1 MEMVISF
8 NIVLA
13 EIFPGGPEMKMHLR
27 PSRVETVQT
36 VEKREKGERR
46 SYGAGM
52 LDGRKPTD
60 TIETNLDQA
69 FTSKKKAG

>member
-8 NIVLA
+8 NSVLA

-36 VEKREKGERR
+36 VEKREKGE
-46 SYGAGM
+46 
-52 LDGRKPTD
+52 
-60 TIETNLDQA
+60 
-69 FTSKKKAG
+69 